1 IGCICFAPCFGVRS
15 MLINTVY
22 FQPVELEDRSV
33 PLGIPTCKVIVHRN
47 DMYPFSG
54 KGIQVGRKGSH
65 KCFSLSCS
73 HLSNFTF
80 VQYDTA
86 NQLYVIVNH
95 VPGYRCSGSHPG
107 VLPDGLLSLNFD
119 MWMQCSQFPVV
130 VERADFQTFVLC
142 EASGSFLDYSESLR
156 QDL

>member
-1 IGCICFAPCFGVRS
+1 
-15 MLINTVY
+15 
-22 FQPVELEDRSV
+22 
-33 PLGIPTCKVIVHRN
+33 
-47 DMYPFSG
+47 
-54 KGIQVGRKGSH
+54 
-65 KCFSLSCS
+65 
-73 HLSNFTF
+73 
-80 VQYDTA
+80 YDTA

-156 QDL
+156 QDLHKNFFKLFIAAFFKLIDLFV